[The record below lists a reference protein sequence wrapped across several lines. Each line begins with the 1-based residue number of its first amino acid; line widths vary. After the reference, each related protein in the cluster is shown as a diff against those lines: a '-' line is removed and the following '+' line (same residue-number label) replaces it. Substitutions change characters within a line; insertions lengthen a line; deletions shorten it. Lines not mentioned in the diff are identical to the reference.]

1 MNSSQLF
8 EIALGLTTPWYI
20 ERIDFTQTA
29 SQQRRLDIH
38 LRFKKG
44 SRFKDSKGN
53 DCPVYDSIEREW
65 QHLNFF
71 EHRCYLHARVPRV
84 KTSDGATEQVH
95 VPWARPQSGF
105 TLLFEAYSM
114 LLIENEMPVNK
125 AAGTLQIYPQRLWTI
140 FNYWIKRAHRNDDQS
155 SITTL
160 GIDETSSKRGHDY
173 ITLGV
178 DLDCKRVIYACEGKD
193 EQTVAGLK
201 DHLDNKGVQ
210 SDQIKHVS
218 MDMSP
223 AYISGVS
230 KHFPQASIV
239 FDRFHVTKMLNDAVD
254 EVRKREARLHKV
266 IKGHKYTFLKH
277 NRNLSKDKL
286 KSKYE
291 LMDAYPAL
299 GETVRLRELF
309 NDYWDFYDVEQ
320 AAAFLSYWCDI
331 AGESKIQPMIK
342 FANTIKTH
350 WSGIINYVQRKI
362 SNGVLEGIN
371 SKIQLAKRR
380 ARGYRNK
387 TNFINMI
394 YFIAGKL
401 KFDYPHYFT

>member
-8 EIALGLTTPWYI
+8 EIALGLSSPWYI
-20 ERIDFTQTA
+20 ERIEFTKTKDQ
-29 SQQRRLDIH
+29 SRQLDIH

-44 SRFKDSKGN
+44 SRFKDNKGN
-53 DCPVYDSIEREW
+53 DCPIHDSIERQW

-71 EHRCYLHARVPRV
+71 EHRCYLHARVPRIE
-84 KTSDGATEQVH
+84 TSAGKVEQVP

-125 AAGTLQIYPQRLWTI
+125 AAGTLQIYPQRLWNI
-140 FNYWIKRAHRNDDQS
+140 FNYWLNRAHFNDDQS
-155 SITTL
+155 RVSTL

-173 ITLGV
+173 ITLAV
-178 DLDCKRVIYACEGKD
+178 DLDRKKVLYACEGKD
-193 EQTVAGLK
+193 EQTVVNLK
-201 DHLDNKGVQ
+201 NHLDSKGVQ
-210 SDQIKHVS
+210 SNQIKHVS

-223 AYISGVS
+223 AFISGVS
-230 KHFPQASIV
+230 KNYPQAAIV
-239 FDRFHVTKMLNDAVD
+239 FDRFHITKMLNEAVD
-254 EVRKREARLHKV
+254 KVRKGEARLHKA

-277 NRNLSKDKL
+277 NHKLSAEKL
-286 KSKYE
+286 QAKYE

-299 GETVRLRELF
+299 GEVVRLRELF
-309 NDYWDFYDVEQ
+309 NDYWDFSDVEQ

-331 AGESKIQPMIK
+331 AQDSKIQPMIK
-342 FANTIKTH
+342 FANTIKAH

-362 SNGVLEGIN
+362 SNGILEGIN

-394 YFIAGKL
+394 YFIAGRL
-401 KFDYPHYFT
+401 KFDYPQYFT

>member
-8 EIALGLTTPWYI
+8 EIALGLSSPWYI
-20 ERIDFTQTA
+20 ERIEFTKTEDHCRQ
-29 SQQRRLDIH
+29 LDIH
-38 LRFKKG
+38 LRYQRG
-44 SRFKDSKGN
+44 SRFKDSSGH
-53 DCPVYDSIEREW
+53 DCPIHDSVDRKW

-71 EHRCYLHARVPRV
+71 EHRCYLHGRVPRI
-84 KTSDGATEQVH
+84 KATDGKVEQVQ

-125 AAGTLQIYPQRLWTI
+125 AAGTLQVYPQRLWTI
-140 FNYWIKRAHRNDDQS
+140 FNYWLKRAHLNDDQAS
-155 SITTL
+155 VSAL

-173 ITLGV
+173 LTLAV
-178 DLDCKRVIYACEGKD
+178 DLDRKKVIYACEGKD
-193 EQTVAGLK
+193 EQTVVKLK
-201 DHLDNKGVQ
+201 NHLDSKGVQ
-210 SDQIKHVS
+210 SNQIKHVS

-223 AYISGVS
+223 AFISGVS
-230 KHFPQASIV
+230 KNFPQASIV
-239 FDRFHVTKMLNDAVD
+239 FDRFHVTKMLNEAVD
-254 EVRKREARLHKV
+254 KVRNGEARLHRA

-277 NRNLSKDKL
+277 NRNLSAEKL
-286 KSKYE
+286 KTKYE

-299 GETVRLRELF
+299 GEVVRLRELF
-309 NDYWDFYDVEQ
+309 NDYWEFSDVEQ

-331 AGESKIQPMIK
+331 AQDSKIQPIIK
-342 FANTIKTH
+342 FSNTIKAH

-362 SNGVLEGIN
+362 SNGILEGIN

-401 KFDYPHYFT
+401 KFDYPQYFT